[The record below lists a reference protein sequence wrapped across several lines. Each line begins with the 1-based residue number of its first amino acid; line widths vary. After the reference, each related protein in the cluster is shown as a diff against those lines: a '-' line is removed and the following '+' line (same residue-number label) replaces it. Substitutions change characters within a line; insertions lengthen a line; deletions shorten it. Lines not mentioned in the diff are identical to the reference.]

1 MGSYLKT
8 KKSNMKKLIIIL
20 SFIALV
26 GFATEANAQTVNIQT
41 STIQVPTA
49 KAATLRDAICYEHGY
64 QDLVSDPNNPS
75 GPMIPNP
82 VSKATFAQAVIDAR
96 FKEWLKNLYRSHV
109 QKAAAKAADSELETN

>member
-1 MGSYLKT
+1 
-8 KKSNMKKLIIIL
+8 MKKLIIIL

-41 STIQVPTA
+41 STIRVPTA

-82 VSKATFAQAVIDAR
+82 VTKAQFAQAVIDAR

-109 QKAAAKAADSELETN
+109 QKEAVRTVDLELGVN